1 MFSLGHDHH
10 LPQKSFQIKQD
21 DKFFSRLLSKETSS
35 PKAEASCK
43 VLYYGGACGSVP
55 FMWES
60 QPGTPKNPLS
70 DTSLPPLIPPPSYKF
85 SPNPK
90 TKSRQ
95 KPSKPSFLFTIFSR
109 KSIASK
115 KDHVSPPSLSSSSIS
130 SSYSSGSFSSPSIP
144 MMNHRRSTVHF
155 GADDGDDD
163 QNGSP
168 TSILCCGVRNGFS
181 KEFRGGSRS
190 KVNIKYPL

>member
-35 PKAEASCK
+35 SKAEASCR

-85 SPNPK
+85 SPKPK
-90 TKSRQ
+90 TKSMQ

-181 KEFRGGSRS
+181 KEFRGSRS